1 MQTGLSSHAM
11 RHCKLKPGYFDFR
24 HAKRHHTQKKY
35 FCTLTRVSPVVLTS
49 TVLASTNAVSRF
61 SSVLD
66 TSQIKSR
73 AHHQPSMLCPP
84 SSCFPTIKGEIQTEN
99 YPYPRIPLA
108 SFPKIEG
115 SQQCYSTG
123 CGGVVVAAAVV
134 AVTAAAAVVV
144 TAATVADDVVTAVAA
159 VVVVADRQWKR
170 LRCHVRWC
178 RSSRRLTRTDCPPKW
193 CSRGNSTAGR
203 RCRLRCSVR

>member
-11 RHCKLKPGYFDFR
+11 GHCKLKPGYFDFT

-35 FCTLTRVSPVVLTS
+35 FCTLTRVFPVVLTG

-73 AHHQPSMLCPP
+73 THHQPSMLCPP
-84 SSCFPTIKGEIQTEN
+84 SCLPTIKGEIQTDDC
-99 YPYPRIPLA
+99 PYPRIPLA
-108 SFPKIEG
+108 SFPRIEG
-115 SQQCYSTG
+115 SQQCYSTS
-123 CGGVVVAAAVV
+123 CGGVLV
-134 AVTAAAAVVV
+134 AAAAVVV
-144 TAATVADDVVTAVAA
+144 TAVTAAADVVTAVAA

-170 LRCHVRWC
+170 LRCHVR
-178 RSSRRLTRTDCPPKW
+178 
-193 CSRGNSTAGR
+193 
-203 RCRLRCSVR
+203 